1 MNAELKK
8 HTGCSWGRA
17 GCCAVVIASVPFL
30 PVRPLLFLVPS
41 ATAHASAAELVSG
54 HLLVSFLLCAS
65 PSAEE
70 AVID

>member
-1 MNAELKK
+1 M
-8 HTGCSWGRA
+8 
-17 GCCAVVIASVPFL
+17 VIARVPFL
-30 PVRPLLFLVPS
+30 PVRLFFILVPS

-54 HLLVSFLLCAS
+54 HILVSFLFCAS